1 MLIVNDNNKYDLE
14 LKDLANM
21 LFAGRKKIY
30 SYNNEIKNI
39 KDKNIDENIL
49 QITSKYNIKDI
60 IFINR
65 QADKIKLLLQKN
77 DNIIYDV
84 EQDIDFKEKSIY
96 KKLLFKAIVK
106 NYENIS
112 LKWGTLTGIRP
123 VKMLNELKKNNV
135 DTKNILSEKYML
147 SDEKINLI
155 QNISGTQDEIAKIL
169 KDDISIYISI
179 PFCPSRCNYCSFFS
193 IDIKSGKKYIKDYLK
208 NLDIEIKNTLALPYF
223 KNKNITSIYVG
234 GGTPSSLDSAE
245 LDIFFDIINNNF
257 ELKNIKEF
265 TFEAGRVDT
274 LTKEKLDI
282 IYKNKVNRI
291 SINPQTMNDATLVKI
306 GRLHDSKQVEDIFNI
321 ARQVGFDNINMDMI
335 LGLAD
340 ETIED
345 MRYSIDKII
354 SLNPESITVHC
365 LAIKRASD
373 INTKKL
379 KTTSME
385 ISDFMQEIT
394 DKLNKKS
401 YYPYY
406 LYRQKN
412 MLENGE
418 NIGYSKE
425 GKYCLYNVA
434 MMDEMQS
441 IIAFGAGSSSKIINK
456 SNNQIDRIPNY
467 KDVILYN
474 NNIDEMIKRKEYLR

>member
-1 MLIVNDNNKYDLE
+1 
-14 LKDLANM
+14 M

-49 QITSKYNIKDI
+49 QITSKYNIKYI
-60 IFINR
+60 IFINS

-77 DNIIYDV
+77 DNIIYDI

-112 LKWGTLTGIRP
+112 LKWGNLTGIRT

-135 DTKNILSEKYML
+135 DKKNILSEKYML

-155 QNISGTQDEIAKIL
+155 QNISSTQDEIAKIL

-193 IDIKSGKKYIKDYLK
+193 IDIKSGKKYVKDYLK
-208 NLDIEIKNTLALPYF
+208 NLDIEIKSTLSLPYF
-223 KNKNITSIYVG
+223 KNKNITSIYIG
-234 GGTPSSLDSAE
+234 GGTPSSLDSTE

-291 SINPQTMNDATLVKI
+291 SINP
-306 GRLHDSKQVEDIFNI
+306 
-321 ARQVGFDNINMDMI
+321 
-335 LGLAD
+335 
-340 ETIED
+340 
-345 MRYSIDKII
+345 
-354 SLNPESITVHC
+354 
-365 LAIKRASD
+365 
-373 INTKKL
+373 KL
-379 KTTSME
+379 
-385 ISDFMQEIT
+385 
-394 DKLNKKS
+394 
-401 YYPYY
+401 
-406 LYRQKN
+406 
-412 MLENGE
+412 
-418 NIGYSKE
+418 
-425 GKYCLYNVA
+425 
-434 MMDEMQS
+434 
-441 IIAFGAGSSSKIINK
+441 
-456 SNNQIDRIPNY
+456 
-467 KDVILYN
+467 
-474 NNIDEMIKRKEYLR
+474 

>member
-1 MLIVNDNNKYDLE
+1 
-14 LKDLANM
+14 
-21 LFAGRKKIY
+21 
-30 SYNNEIKNI
+30 
-39 KDKNIDENIL
+39 
-49 QITSKYNIKDI
+49 
-60 IFINR
+60 
-65 QADKIKLLLQKN
+65 
-77 DNIIYDV
+77 
-84 EQDIDFKEKSIY
+84 
-96 KKLLFKAIVK
+96 
-106 NYENIS
+106 
-112 LKWGTLTGIRP
+112 
-123 VKMLNELKKNNV
+123 
-135 DTKNILSEKYML
+135 
-147 SDEKINLI
+147 
-155 QNISGTQDEIAKIL
+155 
-169 KDDISIYISI
+169 
-179 PFCPSRCNYCSFFS
+179 
-193 IDIKSGKKYIKDYLK
+193 
-208 NLDIEIKNTLALPYF
+208 
-223 KNKNITSIYVG
+223 
-234 GGTPSSLDSAE
+234 
-245 LDIFFDIINNNF
+245 
-257 ELKNIKEF
+257 
-265 TFEAGRVDT
+265 
-274 LTKEKLDI
+274 
-282 IYKNKVNRI
+282 
-291 SINPQTMNDATLVKI
+291 MNDATLVKI

-379 KTTSME
+379 ETTSME